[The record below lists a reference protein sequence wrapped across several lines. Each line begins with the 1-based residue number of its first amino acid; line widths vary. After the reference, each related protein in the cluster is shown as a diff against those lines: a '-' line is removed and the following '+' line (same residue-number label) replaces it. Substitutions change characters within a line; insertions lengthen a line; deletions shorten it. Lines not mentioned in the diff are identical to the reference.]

1 MIELSDEELAE
12 IPVFPLPHVVLF
24 PESRLPLHIFEP
36 RYRQMLAACL
46 ERRGKGIV
54 IAQLDRGGS
63 GRIRDVA
70 GAGVIVEHRPL
81 PDGRSNIVVE
91 GTMRVR
97 LDEILVEEPPGRL
110 FKRARATRLESLAN
124 SVRESDRAAL
134 LAAATMFATEVKKHD
149 PTFSFHL
156 PSSTNAGAVAD
167 ACAFDLVVDASLRQ
181 AILEE
186 LDPRVRVQL
195 VLEQLALQHGAM
207 LAESTGAARGGWGSL
222 AN

>member
-1 MIELSDEELAE
+1 MIDLSEEELAE

-24 PESRLPLHIFEP
+24 PETRLPLHIFEP

-46 ERRGKGIV
+46 ARKGKGII

-63 GRIRDVA
+63 RIKDIA
-70 GAGVIVEHRPL
+70 GAGTIVEHQPL
-81 PDGRSNIVVE
+81 PDGRSNIVVA

-97 LDEILVEEPPGRL
+97 LDEVLLEEPPERL
-110 FKRARATRLESLAN
+110 YKRARATRLESLAD
-124 SVRESDRAAL
+124 SVREGDRAAL

-149 PTFSFHL
+149 PSFSFHL
-156 PSSTNAGAVAD
+156 PASTNAGTLAD
-167 ACAFDLVVDASLRQ
+167 ACAFDLVVDAALRQ
-181 AILEE
+181 TILEE
-186 LDPRVRVQL
+186 LDPRVRVRL
-195 VLEQLALQHGAM
+195 VLDQLALQHGAM